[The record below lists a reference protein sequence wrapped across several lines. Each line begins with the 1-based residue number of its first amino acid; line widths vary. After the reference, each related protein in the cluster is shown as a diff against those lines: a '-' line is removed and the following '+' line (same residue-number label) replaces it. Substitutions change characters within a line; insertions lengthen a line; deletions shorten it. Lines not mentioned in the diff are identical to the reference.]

1 MRHLRL
7 IVNEYYVLH
16 EKIIDKKGSI
26 RDFIFLEIVTNQA
39 LVEKIYNKEIILWG
53 IEPIKGNEN

>member
-39 LVEKIYNKEIILWG
+39 LVEKIYNKEIIL
-53 IEPIKGNEN
+53 